1 MLPLFFVFIYVIT
14 RSFLNALCH
23 PTPMHVCYPYFT
35 LFSHFFTLLILFI
48 ELYHLLMLNANI
60 FIIPFFH
67 SRPPKGTLFLL
78 GSHIGSQ
85 LLFVFLPFHYYFFML
100 YLHTLICYSTTFYLF
115 WSSYEYSWMHYV
127 ILLLCIHYIFLLSC
141 TDSSYYYAKNISMHW
156 FALLL
161 C

>member
-1 MLPLFFVFIYVIT
+1 MSSYTNACLIPLFY
-14 RSFLNALCH
+14 SF
-23 PTPMHVCYPYFT
+23 FT
-35 LFSHFFTLLILFI
+35 LFTLLILFI

-85 LLFVFLPFHYYFFML
+85 LLFVFLPFHHYLFML

-115 WSSYEYSWMHYV
+115 WSILRILLNALCHPTLVHSLYFFTFMHRF
-127 ILLLCIHYIFLLSC
+127 ILLLCLKHF
-141 TDSSYYYAKNISMHW
+141 N
-156 FALLL
+156 ALIRPTTMLKTF
-161 C
+161 